1 MWDLLFYPGKI
12 ATQLF
17 LPPMGIAWLALLAL
31 LFIKRW
37 PRTAIATL
45 WLSCVSLIVLA
56 LPSVAAGLLASIN
69 PQPLDAKLAKTADA
83 VMILGGGLRRATPE
97 YGDTLSQ
104 HSLERTRYGAKL
116 AKELNLPIL
125 VTGGQVFGGKPEAEV
140 MAATLKEFGT
150 SARWVEKRS
159 RHTRENAIFS
169 QAILKEDKVQRA
181 LLVTH
186 DYHMRR
192 SMAHCEAAGLI
203 CLSAPVTSRSKASDS
218 WIEQLPNVGA
228 LRDSGQY
235 IHEIV
240 GIVVMQWL

>member
-1 MWDLLFYPGKI
+1 MWDLLFYPGKV
-12 ATQLF
+12 ATALL
-17 LPPMGIAWLALLAL
+17 LPPMGFVWLALLAL
-31 LFIKRW
+31 LFIRRW
-37 PRTAIATL
+37 PRTAIVTL

-56 LPSVAAGLLASIN
+56 LPSVASGLLASMN
-69 PQPLDAKLAKTADA
+69 PQRMDDKLAKTADA

-104 HSLERTRYGAKL
+104 HALERTRYGAKL
-116 AKELNLPIL
+116 AKELNLPVL
-125 VTGGQVFGGKPEAEV
+125 VTGGQVYGGTPEADV
-140 MAATLKEFGT
+140 MAGVLKEYGVN
-150 SARWVEKRS
+150 ARWVENRS

-169 QAILKEDKVQRA
+169 QAMLKEDKVQRV

-203 CLSAPVTSRSKASDS
+203 CLPAPVTSRSKASDS
-218 WIEQLPNVGA
+218 WVEQLPNASA